1 MEKASY
7 YPKVDCPVK
16 GMESDEGT
24 FTVDLKGPMEVNR
37 FLVQFK

>member
-7 YPKVDCPVK
+7 YHKVGCPVK
-16 GMESDEGT
+16 GIGYDEGT

-37 FLVQFK
+37 FLVRFK